1 MTLNRRS
8 FIKLVGSASGLAL
21 AGCATTGG
29 DAPAVGKTTELM
41 PKGGARR
48 VVVIGGGYGGTI
60 AAKYIRMLDK
70 SIEVVLVEKSKQFV
84 SCPFSNFYIAG
95 LADNMNALTIGY
107 DKLAANHGIKMVY
120 AEVTQ
125 IDAAAKKVVTTEG
138 TLSYDRCIVSPG
150 IDFRTEEIE
159 GYNAQTAEAFPHAWK
174 AGHQSTLLRNQL
186 QSMKDG
192 GTVIMSMPLTPYR
205 CPPGPYERSCL
216 IAHYLKKHKPKSK
229 LILLDA
235 NPDVVSKKPLF
246 TKAWNTLYKDNF
258 QYIGGKKVTQV
269 NVAGKS
275 VSIEGIEDFKG
286 DVINLIPAQRA
297 ASIMVKS
304 GLVGDD
310 KKWCPVDAISFESPK
325 HKGVHIIGDATALPS
340 DGPPMPK
347 SGYSANSQAKFCA
360 QNVVNLMN
368 GKPTIDFSG
377 INVCYS
383 AIDDHQSVSIAQVF
397 TLVNGKIK
405 SPATAISPVD
415 FSLTKAEHAYGE
427 SWLKNILT
435 EMST

>member
-1 MTLNRRS
+1 MTLDRRG
-8 FIKLVGSASGLAL
+8 FLKLVGAGAGAAGAAGLPMIGMA
-21 AGCATTGG
+21 A
-29 DAPAVGKTTELM
+29 ELM
-41 PKGGARR
+41 PKSGRR

-60 AAKYIRMLDK
+60 AAKYVRMLDK
-70 SIEVVLVEKSKQFV
+70 SIEVVMIERNKQFV

-95 LADNMNALTIGY
+95 LTDNMNSLTIGY
-107 DKLAANHGIKMVY
+107 DKLTANHGVKMVY
-120 AEVTQ
+120 AEVTG
-125 IDAAAKKVVTTEG
+125 IDPAAKKVVTDQG
-138 TLSYDRCIVSPG
+138 TLDYDRLIVSPG

-159 GYNAQTAEAFPHAWK
+159 GYGAKTAEIFPHAWK
-174 AGHQSTLLRNQL
+174 AGSQSTLLRNQL

-246 TKAWNTLYKDNF
+246 TKAWSTYYKDNF
-258 QYIGGKKVTQV
+258 QYIGGKKVTK
-269 NVAGKS
+269 ADTGAML

-286 DVINLIPAQRA
+286 DVINLIPSQRA
-297 ASIMVKS
+297 GDIAVKA

-310 KKWCPVDAISFESPK
+310 KKWCPVDAVSFESTK
-325 HKGVHIIGDATALPS
+325 HKGIHVIGDATALPS

-347 SGYSANSQAKFCA
+347 SGYSANSQAKVCA
-360 QNVVNLMN
+360 MNVVNLLN
-368 GKPTIDFSG
+368 GKETIEFSG

-383 AIDDHQSVSIAQVF
+383 AISDHESVSIAQVF
-397 TLVNGKIK
+397 KLEGGKIK
-405 SPATAISPVD
+405 SSATAISPAD
-415 FSLTKAEHAYGE
+415 FSLGKAEHAYGE